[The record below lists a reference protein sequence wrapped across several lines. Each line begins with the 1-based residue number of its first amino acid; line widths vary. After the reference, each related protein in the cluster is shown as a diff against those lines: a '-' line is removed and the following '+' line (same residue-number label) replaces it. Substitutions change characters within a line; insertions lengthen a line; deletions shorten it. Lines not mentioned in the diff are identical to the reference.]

1 MTHKIQLG
9 YSIQVTEVKFIGR
22 GGHGA
27 VVAAQILAKAFF
39 LRGFYPQ
46 CYSLFGGERRGAPV
60 KSFLRVDSE
69 KILLK
74 CEIKRADH
82 LIVMAKD
89 LILEEPI
96 MNHVKQGGIVLIN
109 SDEPLELKENVNLA
123 YVDAQKIASE
133 CGLGNII
140 NTAML
145 GAYARIN
152 QDLPMEFLEK
162 AVREYVPA
170 KVEENLAALRRAY
183 NETRS
188 P

>member
-1 MTHKIQLG
+1 MVEI
-9 YSIQVTEVKFIGR
+9 KFVGR

-39 LRGFYPQ
+39 LKGFYPQ

-60 KSFLRVDSE
+60 KSFLRVDSQ

-89 LILEEPI
+89 LLLEEPVTH
-96 MNHVKQGGIVLIN
+96 NVKEGGIILIN
-109 SDEPLELKENVNLA
+109 SDKPLDLIESVKVV
-123 YVDAQKIASE
+123 YVDAQKIARE
-133 CGLGNII
+133 LGLGSII

-145 GAYARIN
+145 GAYVKIN
-152 QDLPMEFLEK
+152 QTLSIEYLER

-170 KVEENLAALRRAY
+170 KIEENISALRRAY
-183 NETRS
+183 EQTRS
-188 P
+188 L